1 MTIDD
6 KLIRDFLLTDKDF
19 FFRHP
24 DILSF
29 IKIPHPDTGKAV
41 SLLEMQNKILR
52 NQLAN
57 NKKEQEI
64 EYKIANYN
72 YQALEN
78 IFNWIFE
85 TFSISRKSS
94 SIRQFLKSIR
104 KSFEL
109 EVISFLLKEDVEKT
123 LGRKPLNLEDQIIKR
138 IDLLKSS
145 VIYSDG
151 ADFDFWKSKLYA
163 GFSEGSFENGKDCRG
178 LAVLP
183 LRSKNKGE
191 SIGVIL
197 FGTSDRDRLNNQLGN
212 FFLDILAEVIFSSF
226 KKK

>member
-94 SIRQFLKSIR
+94 SITQFLKSIR

-123 LGRKPLNLEDQIIKR
+123 LGRNL
-138 IDLLKSS
+138 
-145 VIYSDG
+145 
-151 ADFDFWKSKLYA
+151 
-163 GFSEGSFENGKDCRG
+163 
-178 LAVLP
+178 
-183 LRSKNKGE
+183 
-191 SIGVIL
+191 
-197 FGTSDRDRLNNQLGN
+197 
-212 FFLDILAEVIFSSF
+212 
-226 KKK
+226 

>member
-1 MTIDD
+1 MIIDD

-29 IKIPHPDTGKAV
+29 IRIPHPDTGKTV
-41 SLLEMQNKILR
+41 SLLEFQNKILR
-52 NQLAN
+52 DQLAN
-57 NKKEQEI
+57 NRKEQEI

-109 EVISFLLKEDVEKT
+109 EVISFLFKEDVEKT
-123 LGRKPLNLEDQIIKR
+123 LERKPLNLEDPIIKR
-138 IDLLKSS
+138 INLLKSS
-145 VIYSDG
+145 VIY
-151 ADFDFWKSKLYA
+151 
-163 GFSEGSFENGKDCRG
+163 
-178 LAVLP
+178 
-183 LRSKNKGE
+183 
-191 SIGVIL
+191 I
-197 FGTSDRDRLNNQLGN
+197 
-212 FFLDILAEVIFSSF
+212 
-226 KKK
+226 